1 MKNMPANQA
10 DWSYMKKSSS
20 LKMLARTRLTGNY
33 GTSVSLTLLTGGIL
47 LLINY
52 LENIFTRSYEN
63 LFAAYI
69 FNTAVSVLFGAFSYL
84 ITCGY
89 TYFFLNLCRN
99 KELNISNLFYPF
111 RKHPD
116 TFIITFLITFAIN
129 WVITLPFDFFRIYY
143 ILHTENFLSI
153 SIITLICQLADYLAT
168 LFITLGFALAVPI
181 ILDNPFASSMEA
193 LKSSWRMMK
202 GNRWQVFYV
211 TLSFIGLVILC
222 VMTLGIGL
230 LWVTPY
236 METTSSLIY
245 LDIIGEL
252 DNLNPIKESS
262 GTQEMNP
269 EFYS

>member
-1 MKNMPANQA
+1 
-10 DWSYMKKSSS
+10 MKKSSS
-20 LKMLARTRLTGNY
+20 LKMLARTKLTGNY

-63 LFAAYI
+63 LIAAYI

-89 TYFFLNLCRN
+89 TYFFLNLSRN
-99 KELNISNLFYPF
+99 KELKISDLFYPF

-116 TFIITFLITFAIN
+116 TFIVTFLIIFAIS
-129 WVITLPFDFFRIYY
+129 WVITLPIDFFRIYFV
-143 ILHTENFLSI
+143 LNTENLLSI
-153 SIITLICQLADYLAT
+153 SIVTLICQLAGYLAT
-168 LFITLGFALAVPI
+168 LFITLGFALVVPI
-181 ILDNPFASSMEA
+181 ILDNPSTSSMEA
-193 LKSSWRMMK
+193 LKSSWRLMK
-202 GNRWQVFYV
+202 GNKWRVFYV
-211 TLSFIGLVILC
+211 TLSFIGWIILC

-236 METTSSLIY
+236 METTSSFIY

-252 DNLNPIKESS
+252 DNPNPINESS
-262 GTQEMNP
+262 GSHETNP
-269 EFYS
+269 GFY